1 MSEGSGVANTGIYGT
16 MLKKSTVDEL
26 KTDWRQRETY
36 ITRGAFMY
44 CTMGTHED
52 VLNQP
57 KVNGMF
63 VNKNPIMTVSD
74 CKVSTSIAQ
83 VASYL
88 GVDGFEQPGTVID
101 GNIHSFGFCRAD
113 QHPSK
118 VYETTLK
125 PKDMHREFAFDF
137 DPDQPPSAANP
148 DKSKKIYPCVPK
160 FISSSANPLKGSA
173 LAQSLMGGER
183 AEAAKNAIMEYFGGP
198 RWQKGSETLF
208 INGVPALTSKSC
220 LTCAY
225 GGDIGFLT
233 NGMDMPPFE
242 FVEHNLKQE

>member
-1 MSEGSGVANTGIYGT
+1 
-16 MLKKSTVDEL
+16 
-26 KTDWRQRETY
+26 
-36 ITRGAFMY
+36 MY

-57 KVNGMF
+57 KVNGVF

-74 CKVSTSIAQ
+74 CKVSTSLAHE
-83 VASYL
+83 AGYL
-88 GVDGFEQPGTVID
+88 GVDGFEEPGTVID

-160 FISSSANPLKGSA
+160 FFSSSANPLKGSA
-173 LAQSLMGGER
+173 LAQSLMGGEG

-198 RWQKGSETLF
+198 RWQNGSETLF